1 MAADQVFLV
10 IEQTTWFHYSL
21 HSSGKKQAT
30 NILRDLTALTQE
42 LGDDSSV
49 DIAAAGSQI

>member
-21 HSSGKKQAT
+21 HSRGKEHAT
-30 NILRDLTALTQE
+30 NILGDLTALTEE

-49 DIAAAGSQI
+49 GIAAAGSQI